1 MSKVTIIGAGSVGA
15 TIGYAMCLKGTAS
28 EIVLI
33 DINERKA
40 EGEALD
46 IRQGLPW
53 SPQNKIHAGH
63 YEDAVGS
70 DIVVI
75 TSGVPRKPGMSRLDL
90 AQINVDVIKSIAPQI
105 TKYAPDAVYI
115 IVSNPV
121 DVMTYVF
128 QKVSGIPENRV
139 IGTGTLLD
147 TARLRTRLSENFNIS
162 MKNVHAYV
170 FGEHG
175 DSSFV
180 AWSVSNI
187 SGISVQ
193 DYSKKVINKTN
204 MTQPEFTLDEIV
216 DHVKSSGSWIIERK
230 GATFYAIAA
239 CVTHICGCI
248 LAGVDIALTVSTMQH
263 GEYEGVD
270 DVYLSTLALIGR
282 HGVCGK
288 VMMDISEEEREKLRI
303 SSDKLKEVIHSV
315 KF

>member
-1 MSKVTIIGAGSVGA
+1 MSKITIIGAGAVGA
-15 TIGYAMCLKGTAS
+15 TTGYAMCLKGTAS

-46 IRQGLPW
+46 IRQGMPY
-53 SPQNKIHAGH
+53 SPQNKIYAGS
-63 YEDAVGS
+63 YEDAANS

-75 TSGVPRKPGMSRLDL
+75 TSGVARKPGMTRLDL
-90 AQINVDVIKSIAPQI
+90 AQVNVDIIKDIAPKI

-115 IVSNPV
+115 IVSNPL
-121 DVMTYVF
+121 DILTYVF
-128 QKVSGIPENRV
+128 QEISGIPEERV

-180 AWSVSNI
+180 PWSVSNI
-187 SGISVQ
+187 SGIGVKEYASHV
-193 DYSKKVINKTN
+193 VEKTN
-204 MTQPEFTLDEIV
+204 MKQPEFTFEEIEE
-216 DHVKSSGSWIIERK
+216 HVKKSGGWIIERK

-239 CVTHICGCI
+239 VVTHICGCI
-248 LAGVDIALTVSTMQH
+248 LSGVDIALTVSTRQH

-270 DVYLSTLALIGR
+270 DVCLSTLAMIGR
-282 HGVCGK
+282 HGVCGR
-288 VMMDISEEEREKLRI
+288 VMVDLSDSELKLLQT
-303 SSDKLKEVIHSV
+303 SAAKLKEVLRTV
-315 KF
+315 KY